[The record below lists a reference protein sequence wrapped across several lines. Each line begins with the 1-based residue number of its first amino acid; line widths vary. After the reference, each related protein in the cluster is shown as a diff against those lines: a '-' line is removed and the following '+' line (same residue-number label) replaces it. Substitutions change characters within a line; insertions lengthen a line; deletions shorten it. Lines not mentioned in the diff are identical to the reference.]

1 MKTTSNF
8 NLRTLTT
15 VSLLIS
21 AQIVL
26 TRFLSISL
34 PFVRISFV
42 FLPIAICGLIHG
54 PAWSGLAAAMA
65 DFIGFILFSSGNG
78 PFFPGFTLSAA
89 LTGIVFGFCL
99 TQKEKVWLHTVL
111 AVLINCL
118 FISLVLN
125 TYWVSIITN
134 TNILVL
140 LPQRIIQNIFMIPV
154 QLTVLMS
161 IRNPIIRIIN
171 QFGYQRIEQTQPN
184 KY

>member
-1 MKTTSNF
+1 MTTTSNF

-34 PFVRISFV
+34 PFVRISLVFV
-42 FLPIAICGLIHG
+42 PIAICGLMHG
-54 PAWSGLAAAMA
+54 PVWSGLSAAMA

-78 PFFPGFTLSAA
+78 PFFPGFTLSMA
-89 LTGIVFGFCL
+89 LTGIVFGFFL
-99 TQKEKVWLHTVL
+99 TQKKDIWLNTII

-125 TYWVSIITN
+125 TYWVSILTN

-140 LPQRIIQNIFMIPV
+140 MPQRILQNIFMIPV
-154 QLTVLMS
+154 QITVLMS
-161 IRNPIIRIIN
+161 IRNPIIRILR
-171 QFGYQRIEQTQPN
+171 QFDYQQTN
-184 KY
+184 